1 MQNFHR
7 YMRALRTEMIFGF
20 IENSLSVGTI
30 QEILQLPD
38 GETDE
43 PLNIFAIF
51 SGAAA
56 IVAAVPGNPAVQGAS
71 AAASGVFA
79 LAGELAPQP

>member
-30 QEILQLPD
+30 QEILQLPN

-51 SGAAA
+51 S
-56 IVAAVPGNPAVQGAS
+56 
-71 AAASGVFA
+71 
-79 LAGELAPQP
+79 